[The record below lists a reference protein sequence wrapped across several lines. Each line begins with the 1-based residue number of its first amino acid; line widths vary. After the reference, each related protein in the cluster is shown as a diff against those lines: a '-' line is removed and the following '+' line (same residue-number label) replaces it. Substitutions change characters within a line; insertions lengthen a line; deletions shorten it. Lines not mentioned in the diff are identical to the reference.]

1 MSEQQI
7 GSQVEDPQGQV
18 EIDSWAAAFAALEQK
33 DEKDPEGAPAGGEAP
48 DAVQVQ
54 GGTAPLE
61 GQHVPTG
68 ADPDGVDGNQSSP
81 VPQAVDGAGA
91 EGEPGVGDIPSGAD
105 GLQDGESGGAVL
117 GISEDEISEYRDG
130 LVEDVRDRTVGDIA
144 RAFIEKGIRHR
155 DGKLGANI
163 DDPDI
168 CKRDSDGVPRFY
180 NPETGREFTG
190 DNPRRQAQEWVDDYN
205 RELADAFNRAC
216 EKYEATL
223 MEKEAPSL
231 AVLEFAPTYEKL
243 DPIRR
248 GMLESLLEDYEV
260 IEDGAVVGYS
270 VDLDKALAAVDR
282 QVAMIQ
288 GYAKANVPKQEA
300 APTGPALDMGNSAA
314 AVSGGNKP
322 PKFNSIAEAMEWQQD
337 QILAKMGK

>member
-1 MSEQQI
+1 MSMGQI
-7 GSQVEDPQGQV
+7 GSEAMEDPQGKG
-18 EIDSWAAAFAALEQK
+18 ENNPWAAAFAALEQVGGR
-33 DEKDPEGAPAGGEAP
+33 DDDGAAGQGDADP
-48 DAVQVQ
+48 
-54 GGTAPLE
+54 
-61 GQHVPTG
+61 G
-68 ADPDGVDGNQSSP
+68 ADGIDG
-81 VPQAVDGAGA
+81 GAGPTA
-91 EGEPGVGDIPSGAD
+91 DAQPGDGEGDAGEPGGPVDTDIEAGV
-105 GLQDGESGGAVL
+105 QDGGAGGDLL
-117 GISEDEISEYRDG
+117 GITEDNISEYRDG

-144 RAFIEKGIRHR
+144 RAFIDKGIRHR

-168 CKRDSDGVPRFY
+168 CRRDSDGVPRFY

-223 MEKEAPSL
+223 MEQEAPSL
-231 AVLEFAPTYEKL
+231 AVLEFAPKYEKL

-248 GMLESLLEDYEV
+248 GMLDSVLEDYE
-260 IEDGAVVGYS
+260 IEEDGAVVGYS
-270 VDLDKALAAVDR
+270 VDLDKALALVDR

-288 GYAKANVPKQEA
+288 GYARANSPAKAEP
-300 APTGPALDMGNSAA
+300 APTEPALDMGNSAA
-314 AVSGGNKP
+314 VVSNGGKP

-337 QILAKMGK
+337 QILAGLEKR